1 MLLYRESHYAQ
12 LHSHLLG
19 YHYAQ
24 IMLKLCSNYAGHNLS
39 RPNTPAHAHTHT
51 RTPLFPQQGVLTH
64 ACTYLSLC
72 LCTTCILSSTL
83 YVLQP
88 LAFFP
93 LPFPPCF
100 PFPLPISSPSFPPS
114 HLQQSSVAIG
124 PLAIYISGFV
134 TTLILRLLNRV
145 IGRYVSLYHKLYS
158 KNAVRRL

>member
-1 MLLYRESHYAQ
+1 MGTEIR
-12 LHSHLLG
+12 
-19 YHYAQ
+19 
-24 IMLKLCSNYAGHNLS
+24 I
-39 RPNTPAHAHTHT
+39 
-51 RTPLFPQQGVLTH
+51 
-64 ACTYLSLC
+64 TY
-72 LCTTCILSSTL
+72 SSTL

-134 TTLILRLLNRV
+134 TMLILRLLNRV

-158 KNAVRRL
+158 KNAVRRLWAAEFEKQVEMLILLAAWWYCSRYVVSAFHQRIVFTSWIIWDLFCKSWKSPTWVVVLSSSDLRSSDVV